1 MEPIPSPTNHDGLE
15 CWVCYHSNDHHKD
28 TPTLLRQLDNQINQ
42 CKGGPDSNVPTKHP
56 ILQTLHHEQYAQ
68 RSTPGTGEAKIS
80 VCSFWKGWQFTAAP
94 AEMQHIF
101 KSWWNGKKNNQKKNV
116 FDSPLMVS
124 YIYDD
129 IKYNVWV
136 PYIFHD
142 SSLIYHSSSST
153 HSSMIP
159 WSNCPARKMV
169 RWFVEYI
176 ARCYLYLTSHD
187 SSQMMLTSLPKSMA
201 KAPWCLWLSWL
212 PSGKRLHNY
221 GKWPLLMGKSTN

>member
-101 KSWWNGKKNNQKKNV
+101 KSWWNGKKNNKKKTCLIATLWYLISMIILNIMYGYLIY
-116 FDSPLMVS
+116 SMIAPL
-124 YIYDD
+124 YTIRRRPRTPP
-129 IKYNVWV
+129 W
-136 PYIFHD
+136 FHD
-142 SSLIYHSSSST
+142 PIV
-153 HSSMIP
+153 P
-159 WSNCPARKMV
+159 PEK
-169 RWFVEYI
+169 WFV
-176 ARCYLYLTSHD
+176 D
-187 SSQMMLTSLPKSMA
+187 
-201 KAPWCLWLSWL
+201 
-212 PSGKRLHNY
+212 
-221 GKWPLLMGKSTN
+221 LLNT

>member
-15 CWVCYHSNDHHKD
+15 CWVCYHSNDNHKD

-56 ILQTLHHEQYAQ
+56 ILQTLHHERYAQ

-80 VCSFWKGWQFTAAP
+80 VWSFWKGWKFTAAP
-94 AEMQHIF
+94 AEMQQMF
-101 KSWWNGKKNNQKKNV
+101 KSRWNGKINNRKKKWLIATLWYLISMIILNI
-116 FDSPLMVS
+116 M
-124 YIYDD
+124 YWYW
-129 IKYNVWV
+129 Y
-136 PYIFHD
+136 
-142 SSLIYHSSSST
+142 LIY
-153 HSSMIP
+153 SMIAPWYTIRRRPRTPP

-187 SSQMMLTSLPKSMA
+187 SSQMMLTALPKSMA

-212 PSGKRLHNY
+212 PSGKRLH
-221 GKWPLLMGKSTN
+221 S